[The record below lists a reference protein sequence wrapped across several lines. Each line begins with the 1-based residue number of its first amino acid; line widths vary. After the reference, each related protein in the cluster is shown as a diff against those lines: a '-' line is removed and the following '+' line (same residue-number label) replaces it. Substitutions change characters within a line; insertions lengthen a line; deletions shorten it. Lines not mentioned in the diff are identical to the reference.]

1 MYKIGITGSIGTGK
15 TTIASMFAKFH
26 ISIFNADNEIK
37 KILTRKEIKQKLKDA
52 WPSVLKTNTIDKHKL
67 RTIIFSSKREK
78 KKLERISDDIKEM
91 LNQSAFN
98 TGEILNSA
106 QLKQTSSFRVNLQEK
121 LEISSNRELHLEKEM
136 NDYLGEISKIKKQRE
151 KIDKKIKKN

>member
-1 MYKIGITGSIGTGK
+1 MGLLKK
-15 TTIASMFAKFH
+15 
-26 ISIFNADNEIK
+26 IK
-37 KILTRKEIKQKLKDA
+37 KNKLTSNL
-52 WPSVLKTNTIDKHKL
+52 NTL
-67 RTIIFSSKREK
+67 NLEK

-91 LNQSAFN
+91 LDQSSFN

-106 QLKQTSSFRVNLQEK
+106 QLRQTSTFRVNLQEK

-151 KIDKKIKKN
+151 KIDKKIKEESLIIERNKELRKSQVFKTKAL

>member
-1 MYKIGITGSIGTGK
+1 MKKKKYELLGLLKK
-15 TTIASMFAKFH
+15 
-26 ISIFNADNEIK
+26 IK
-37 KILTRKEIKQKLKDA
+37 KNKLTSNL
-52 WPSVLKTNTIDKHKL
+52 NTL
-67 RTIIFSSKREK
+67 NLEK

-106 QLKQTSSFRVNLQEK
+106 QLRQTSSFRVNLQEK

-151 KIDKKIKKN
+151 KIDKKIKEEGLIIEKNNELRKSQVFKTKPL

>member
-1 MYKIGITGSIGTGK
+1 MKKKKYELLGLLKK
-15 TTIASMFAKFH
+15 
-26 ISIFNADNEIK
+26 IK
-37 KILTRKEIKQKLKDA
+37 KNKLTSSL
-52 WPSVLKTNTIDKHKL
+52 NTL
-67 RTIIFSSKREK
+67 NLEK

-106 QLKQTSSFRVNLQEK
+106 QLRQTSSFRVNLQEK

-151 KIDKKIKKN
+151 KIDKKIKEEGLIIEKNNELRESQVFKTKPL

>member
-1 MYKIGITGSIGTGK
+1 MKKKKYELLGLLKK
-15 TTIASMFAKFH
+15 
-26 ISIFNADNEIK
+26 IK
-37 KILTRKEIKQKLKDA
+37 KNKLTSNL
-52 WPSVLKTNTIDKHKL
+52 NTL
-67 RTIIFSSKREK
+67 NLEK

-91 LNQSAFN
+91 LDQSAFN

-106 QLKQTSSFRVNLQEK
+106 QLRQTSSFRVNLQEK

-151 KIDKKIKKN
+151 KIDKKIKEESLIIERNKELRKSQVFKTKAL

>member
-1 MYKIGITGSIGTGK
+1 MKKKKYELLGLLKK
-15 TTIASMFAKFH
+15 
-26 ISIFNADNEIK
+26 IK
-37 KILTRKEIKQKLKDA
+37 KNKLTSNL
-52 WPSVLKTNTIDKHKL
+52 NTL
-67 RTIIFSSKREK
+67 NLEK

-91 LNQSAFN
+91 LDQSAFN

-106 QLKQTSSFRVNLQEK
+106 QLRQTSSFRVNLQEK

-151 KIDKKIKKN
+151 KIDKKIKEESLIIEKNNELRKSQVFKTKPL

>member
-1 MYKIGITGSIGTGK
+1 MKKKKYELLGLLKK
-15 TTIASMFAKFH
+15 
-26 ISIFNADNEIK
+26 IK
-37 KILTRKEIKQKLKDA
+37 KNKLTSNL
-52 WPSVLKTNTIDKHKL
+52 NTL
-67 RTIIFSSKREK
+67 NLEK

-91 LNQSAFN
+91 LDQSSFN

-106 QLKQTSSFRVNLQEK
+106 QLRQTSSFRINLQEK

-151 KIDKKIKKN
+151 KIDKKIKEESLIIEKNNELRKSQIFKTKPI

>member
-1 MYKIGITGSIGTGK
+1 MKKKKYELLGLLKK
-15 TTIASMFAKFH
+15 
-26 ISIFNADNEIK
+26 IK
-37 KILTRKEIKQKLKDA
+37 KNKLTSNL
-52 WPSVLKTNTIDKHKL
+52 NTL
-67 RTIIFSSKREK
+67 NLEK

-91 LNQSAFN
+91 LDQSAFN

-106 QLKQTSSFRVNLQEK
+106 QLRQTSSFRVNLQEK

-151 KIDKKIKKN
+151 KIDKKIKEESLIIEKNNELRKQVFRTKPL

>member
-1 MYKIGITGSIGTGK
+1 MKKKKYELLGLLKK
-15 TTIASMFAKFH
+15 
-26 ISIFNADNEIK
+26 IK
-37 KILTRKEIKQKLKDA
+37 KNKLTSNL
-52 WPSVLKTNTIDKHKL
+52 NTL
-67 RTIIFSSKREK
+67 NLEK

-91 LNQSAFN
+91 LDQSAFN

-106 QLKQTSSFRVNLQEK
+106 QLRQTSSFRVNLQEK

-151 KIDKKIKKN
+151 KIDKKIKEEGLIIEKNNELRESQVFKTKPL

>member
-1 MYKIGITGSIGTGK
+1 MKKKKYELLGLLKK
-15 TTIASMFAKFH
+15 
-26 ISIFNADNEIK
+26 IK
-37 KILTRKEIKQKLKDA
+37 KNKLTSNL
-52 WPSVLKTNTIDKHKL
+52 NTL
-67 RTIIFSSKREK
+67 NLEK
-78 KKLERISDDIKEM
+78 KKLERISNDIKEM

-106 QLKQTSSFRVNLQEK
+106 QLRQTSSFRVNLQEK

-151 KIDKKIKKN
+151 KIDKKIKEEGLIIEKNNELRESQVFKTKPL

>member
-1 MYKIGITGSIGTGK
+1 MKKKKYELLGLLKK
-15 TTIASMFAKFH
+15 
-26 ISIFNADNEIK
+26 IK
-37 KILTRKEIKQKLKDA
+37 KNKLTSNL
-52 WPSVLKTNTIDKHKL
+52 NTL
-67 RTIIFSSKREK
+67 NLEK

-91 LNQSAFN
+91 LDQSAFN

-106 QLKQTSSFRVNLQEK
+106 QLRQTSTFRVNLQEK

-151 KIDKKIKKN
+151 KIDKKIKEESLIIEKNNELRKSQVFKTKPL

>member
-1 MYKIGITGSIGTGK
+1 MKKKKYELLGLLKK
-15 TTIASMFAKFH
+15 
-26 ISIFNADNEIK
+26 IK
-37 KILTRKEIKQKLKDA
+37 KNKLTSNL
-52 WPSVLKTNTIDKHKL
+52 NTL
-67 RTIIFSSKREK
+67 NLEK

-91 LNQSAFN
+91 LDQSSFN

-106 QLKQTSSFRVNLQEK
+106 QLRQTSSFRVNLQEK

-151 KIDKKIKKN
+151 KIDKKIKEESLIIEKNNELRKSQIFKTKPL

>member
-1 MYKIGITGSIGTGK
+1 MKKKKYELLGLLKK
-15 TTIASMFAKFH
+15 
-26 ISIFNADNEIK
+26 IK
-37 KILTRKEIKQKLKDA
+37 KNKLTSNL
-52 WPSVLKTNTIDKHKL
+52 NTL
-67 RTIIFSSKREK
+67 NLEK

-91 LNQSAFN
+91 LDQSSFN

-106 QLKQTSSFRVNLQEK
+106 QLRQTSSFRINLQEK

-151 KIDKKIKKN
+151 KIDKKIKEESLIIEKNNELRKSQVFKTKPL

>member
-1 MYKIGITGSIGTGK
+1 MKKKKYELLGLLKK
-15 TTIASMFAKFH
+15 
-26 ISIFNADNEIK
+26 IK
-37 KILTRKEIKQKLKDA
+37 KNKLTSNL
-52 WPSVLKTNTIDKHKL
+52 NTL
-67 RTIIFSSKREK
+67 NLEK

-91 LNQSAFN
+91 LDQSSFN

-106 QLKQTSSFRVNLQEK
+106 QLRQTSSFRVNLQEK

-151 KIDKKIKKN
+151 KIDKKIKEESLIIERNKELRKSQVFKTKAL

>member
-1 MYKIGITGSIGTGK
+1 MKKKKYELLGLLKK
-15 TTIASMFAKFH
+15 
-26 ISIFNADNEIK
+26 IK
-37 KILTRKEIKQKLKDA
+37 KNKLTSNL
-52 WPSVLKTNTIDKHKL
+52 NTL
-67 RTIIFSSKREK
+67 NLEK

-106 QLKQTSSFRVNLQEK
+106 QLRQTSSFRVNLQEK

-151 KIDKKIKKN
+151 KIDKKIKEESLIIEKNNELRESQVFKTKPL

>member
-1 MYKIGITGSIGTGK
+1 MKKKKYELLGLLKK
-15 TTIASMFAKFH
+15 
-26 ISIFNADNEIK
+26 IK
-37 KILTRKEIKQKLKDA
+37 KNKLTSNL
-52 WPSVLKTNTIDKHKL
+52 NTL
-67 RTIIFSSKREK
+67 NLEK

-98 TGEILNSA
+98 TGDILNSA
-106 QLKQTSSFRVNLQEK
+106 QLRQTSSFRVNLQEK

-151 KIDKKIKKN
+151 KIDKKIKEEGLIIEKNNELRESQVFKTKPL

>member
-1 MYKIGITGSIGTGK
+1 MKKKKYELLGLLKK
-15 TTIASMFAKFH
+15 
-26 ISIFNADNEIK
+26 IK
-37 KILTRKEIKQKLKDA
+37 KNKLTSNL
-52 WPSVLKTNTIDKHKL
+52 NTL
-67 RTIIFSSKREK
+67 NLEK

-91 LNQSAFN
+91 LDQSAFN

-106 QLKQTSSFRVNLQEK
+106 QLRQTSTFRVNLQEK

-151 KIDKKIKKN
+151 KIDKKIKEESLIIERNNELRKSQVFKTKPL

>member
-1 MYKIGITGSIGTGK
+1 MKKKKYELLGLLKK
-15 TTIASMFAKFH
+15 
-26 ISIFNADNEIK
+26 IK
-37 KILTRKEIKQKLKDA
+37 KNKLTSNL
-52 WPSVLKTNTIDKHKL
+52 NTL
-67 RTIIFSSKREK
+67 NLEK
-78 KKLERISDDIKEM
+78 KKLERISNDIKEM

-106 QLKQTSSFRVNLQEK
+106 QLRQTSSFRVNLQEK

-151 KIDKKIKKN
+151 KIDKKIKEESLIIEKNNELRKSQVFKTKPL